1 MARRS
6 LLQLVDPPG
15 SSIVAGDVA
24 PEFGQSACGT
34 GVATVDGTTASATD
48 VSSVVAGM
56 VASATRISS
65 MVAGT
70 VARVGWTAQ
79 GAQNNGRNC

>member
-6 LLQLVDPPG
+6 LLQLVDLPG

-34 GVATVDGTTASATD
+34 GVAMVDGTAASAPD
-48 VSSVVAGM
+48 VSSVVAGT
-56 VASATRISS
+56 VAAPTRVSS
-65 MVAGT
+65 IVAGT
-70 VARVGWTAQ
+70 VAGVGWTAQ
-79 GAQNNGRNC
+79 GAQNNSRNC